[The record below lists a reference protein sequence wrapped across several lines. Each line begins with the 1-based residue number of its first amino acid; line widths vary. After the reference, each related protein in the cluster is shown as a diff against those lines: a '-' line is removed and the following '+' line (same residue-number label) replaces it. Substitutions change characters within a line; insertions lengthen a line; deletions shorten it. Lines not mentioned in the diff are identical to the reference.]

1 MNVNTK
7 YNHISENMACIG
19 SLYKEIFYF
28 EDLTITHNFSV
39 ANTFIDPMK
48 STQDGILGL
57 GNDTNSIVY
66 QLYKNKL
73 IDKPIYSIHL
83 LEINELSLILGSPNY
98 EDLNLIKESSI
109 ILKYNELKAVFSY
122 NNIKFPQKKVDFST
136 LIPYIIGPFDVL
148 QSFYSD
154 LIRNYNCFTF
164 EDYIFCDCD
173 LSYPSISFIFTDT
186 NITLASKDYLLV
198 VIFI

>member
-164 EDYIFCDCD
+164 EDYIF
-173 LSYPSISFIFTDT
+173 YRG
-186 NITLASKDYLLV
+186 ASKPGL
-198 VIFI
+198 